1 MILTQRI
8 VRHNVSADGLVDFY
22 VACNWL
28 LMVRCLQYID
38 PHIPRPESAWW
49 RAWHTLPHLTTI
61 VRGVLLPA
69 C

>member
-28 LMVRCLQYID
+28 LMVRCLRNNINCYLFSVL
-38 PHIPRPESAWW
+38 RKGS
-49 RAWHTLPHLTTI
+49 
-61 VRGVLLPA
+61 VLLLTLGPGG
-69 C
+69 

>member
-28 LMVRCLQYID
+28 LMVRRLQYID
-38 PHIPRPESAWW
+38 PHLPQPVSRWCC
-49 RAWHTLPHLTTI
+49 AWHALTHLTFM
-61 VRGVLLPA
+61 VDGVLLPA